1 MNFGIMKKSDYT
13 ILVADDDPDY
23 LFQTEMNL
31 KKAGYKTITAE
42 SQAEA
47 ESIISKFKPDLAI
60 FDLMMEN
67 DDSGF
72 ILCYKIKKLYPDVPV
87 ILATAVARETGMS
100 FSLDSDKEKSW
111 IRADKYLE
119 KGIRAEQLDQEIMK
133 LLKI

>member
-1 MNFGIMKKSDYT
+1 MKKSDYT

-23 LFQTEMNL
+23 LFQTVFNL
-31 KKAGYKTITAE
+31 GKAGYKIITAE

-47 ESIISKFKPDLAI
+47 ESIITKFKPDLAI
-60 FDLMMEN
+60 FDLMMES

-72 ILCYKIKKLYPDVPV
+72 ILCYRIKKLYPDVPV
-87 ILATAVARETGMS
+87 ILATAVSRETGMS
-100 FSLDSDKEKSW
+100 FSLDSGMEKSW
-111 IRADKYLE
+111 IRADRYLE

>member
-1 MNFGIMKKSDYT
+1 MRKSDFT

-23 LFQTEMNL
+23 LFQTVKNL
-31 KKAGYKTITAE
+31 ERAGYKTMAVE

-47 ESIISKFKPDLAI
+47 EAVINKFKPSLAI

-72 ILCYKIKKLYPDVPV
+72 ILCYKLKKKYPDVPV
-87 ILATAVARETGMS
+87 ILATAVAHETGIS
-100 FSLDSDKEKSW
+100 FSLDSEAERAW
-111 IRADKYLE
+111 IRADRYLE
-119 KGIRAEQLDQEIMK
+119 KGIRSDQLDQEIMK

>member
-1 MNFGIMKKSDYT
+1 MKKSDYT

-23 LFQTEMNL
+23 LFQTVFSLE
-31 KKAGYKTITAE
+31 KAGYKTVAVE

-47 ESIISKFKPDLAI
+47 ESVISKFRPDLAI
-60 FDLMMEN
+60 FDLMMES

-72 ILCYKIKKLYPDVPV
+72 ILCYKIKKKYPDVPV
-87 ILATAVARETGMS
+87 ILATAVSRETGMS
-100 FSLDSDKEKSW
+100 FSIDSEKDKSW

-119 KGIRAEQLDQEIMK
+119 KGIRAEQLDQEVMK

>member
-1 MNFGIMKKSDYT
+1 MKKSDYT

-23 LFQTEMNL
+23 LFQTIFSLE
-31 KKAGYKTITAE
+31 KAGYRTVKAE

-47 ESIISKFKPDLAI
+47 ELIISTFRPDLAI
-60 FDLMMEN
+60 FDLMMES

-72 ILCYKIKKLYPDVPV
+72 ILCYRIKRLYPDVPV
-87 ILATAVARETGMS
+87 ILATAVAHETGMS

-111 IRADKYLE
+111 IRADRYLE

-133 LLKI
+133 LLKL

>member
-1 MNFGIMKKSDYT
+1 MKKSDYT

-23 LFQTEMNL
+23 LFQTIFSLE
-31 KKAGYKTITAE
+31 KAGYKTVKAE

-47 ESIISKFKPDLAI
+47 ELIFSKFRPDLAI
-60 FDLMMEN
+60 FDLMMES

-72 ILCYKIKKLYPDVPV
+72 ILCYRIKKLYPDVPV
-87 ILATAVARETGMS
+87 ILATAVSRETGMS

-111 IRADKYLE
+111 IRADRYLE

-133 LLKI
+133 LLKL